1 MAGIFKNAIKTV
13 GTTTPG
19 GDTATNGFTTI
30 YTVPSLKTS
39 YIIECDV
46 ASTGNTGVQISVR
59 VRDNSAS
66 STAYVVRNAP
76 VPVGSAIQIIDGQ
89 KLVLEAGDTLQIKCE
104 TTGETVDAIVSL
116 IEDV

>member
-13 GTTTPG
+13 GTSTPV
-19 GDTATNGFTTI
+19 GDTATGGFTTI
-30 YTVPSLKTS
+30 YTAPALKTS

-59 VRDNSAS
+59 VKDSSAS
-66 STAYVVRNAP
+66 AVAYVVKNAP

-89 KLVLEAGDTLQIKCE
+89 KLVLEAGDTIEIKCE
-104 TTGETVDAIVSL
+104 TTGSTVDAIISL